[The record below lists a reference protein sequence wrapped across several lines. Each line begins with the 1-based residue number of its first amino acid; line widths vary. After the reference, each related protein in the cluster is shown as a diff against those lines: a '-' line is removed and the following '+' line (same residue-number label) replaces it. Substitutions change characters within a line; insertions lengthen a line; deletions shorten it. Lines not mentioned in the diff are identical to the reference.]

1 LLQKVSALGKP
12 IVLVLLNGSAV
23 AVNWAREHVPAIVEL
38 WYPGQAGGAAL
49 ADVLFGDYNPAGK
62 LPVTFYKSE
71 DQLPPFDDYSMKGR
85 TYRYFEGEPLYPF
98 GYGLSYT
105 TFSYRNLQ
113 APDEA
118 RTGNPVKVSVE
129 VQNSGKR
136 DGEEVVQLYIKHPG
150 VVRELQGF
158 ERVALRAGEKKTV
171 NFTISRGM
179 AGEIGLSVGQLTRNC
194 RITQ

>member
-1 LLQKVSALGKP
+1 
-12 IVLVLLNGSAV
+12 
-23 AVNWAREHVPAIVEL
+23 
-38 WYPGQAGGAAL
+38 
-49 ADVLFGDYNPAGK
+49 
-62 LPVTFYKSE
+62 
-71 DQLPPFDDYSMKGR
+71 M
-85 TYRYFEGEPLYPF
+85 
-98 GYGLSYT
+98 
-105 TFSYRNLQ
+105 Q
-113 APDEA
+113 APVEA

-158 ERVALRAGEKKTV
+158 ERVPLRAGEKKTV
-171 NFTISRGM
+171 NFTVSRAI